1 MIGLVHGLAGSA
13 AVALLVLSTIKS
25 PLWSTA
31 YLLVFGFGTMLGM
44 MLMTT
49 AMSLP
54 MIYAG
59 KRFFGFNHWLV
70 ALSGA
75 ASVVFGAFLVYHIG
89 FVDGLF
95 TSNVHWTPQ

>member
-1 MIGLVHGLAGSA
+1 MVRPPRLGLSTDQPKAAGSA

-25 PLWSTA
+25 PLWSTV

-59 KRFFGFNHWLV
+59 RRFFRFNHWLATQISQ
-70 ALSGA
+70 ALPPTDR
-75 ASVVFGAFLVYHIG
+75 FC
-89 FVDGLF
+89 
-95 TSNVHWTPQ
+95 P

>member
-25 PLWSTA
+25 PMWSTA

-49 AMSLP
+49 AMSIP

-59 KRFFGFNHWLV
+59 RRFLGFNDWLV
-70 ALSGA
+70 TLSGT
-75 ASVVFGAFLVYHIG
+75 ASVAFGVFLVYQIG

-95 TSNVHWTPQ
+95 RSTMHWTPQ